1 MQVNPLYYD
10 CSKPNNYS
18 ERSKFQSNL
27 NRLLYRSLYNNSSD
41 FIYTKASEG
50 EDPDKVYGLFLCRG
64 DIAPK
69 DCKNC
74 IDVARERIQR
84 ECPLK
89 KQAII
94 WFDEC
99 LVRYSN
105 VSFASMLDTS
115 VSRILYNTQN
125 VSRPEQFM
133 GKLSAMFD
141 NVITQA
147 ITVNLNLKY
156 ADNSDEIN
164 DFQRLYGMVQCLPDL
179 SAVDCVTCLKTAFTQ
194 MSITL
199 FDTKIPTGGR
209 VLHASCNLRYEL
221 YQLLTSLPPLTI
233 QGNEDQ
239 ERNEKS
245 QELQLLDII
254 GESLDENDD
263 FGSEKKGRSREFP
276 VVKLDLI
283 RAATQNFSEENK
295 LGEGGFGPVY
305 KGTLPYG
312 ITIAIKRLSRTSGQG
327 LKEFKNEVVL
337 IARLQHRNLVRLLG
351 CCLEGIEAL
360 LIYEFMPN
368 KSLDFFLFD
377 SRKNEILDWRQRLHI
392 IKGIAK
398 GILYLHEDSRLRII
412 HRDLKSSNV
421 LLDKDMNPKISD
433 FGMAKMFSGN
443 QREANTNRVV
453 GTYGYMAP
461 EYAMEGLFST
471 KSDVFSFGVL
481 LLEIVSGRKNNSIVS
496 EYGQSLLN
504 FAWKLWREGHGLEL
518 MDPCLS
524 QSCVTTEITK
534 CIHLGLLCVQQDP
547 ADRPTM
553 SCVAFMLENDTQTL
567 PRPSQPAFS
576 IGGSTAEPRSND
588 QLCSVNEVGEPV
600 FTDPL
605 QDTGVLV
612 PHLDRVSLP
621 LCGPSS
627 DDVLQQCDDSQP
639 EVPPMTAADGV
650 DSAACSD
657 CVSAVINDT
666 SAPEVVPSATETD
679 VIPTSRRSTRIRQAS
694 LWLTDNHTWEI
705 TDLPPGKKPIR
716 CRWICKVK
724 YKSTGEIERF
734 KARLVAKGYS
744 QQEGIDYNE
753 TFSHVV
759 KMVTVRTIVS
769 LAASRH

>member
-1 MQVNPLYYD
+1 MALVLVSCLCSNQTLILILLLHSVLLVGVKAQMQQNPLYYD
-10 CSKPNNYS
+10 CSMPNNYS
-18 ERSKFQSNL
+18 EGSKFQSNL
-27 NRLLYRSLYNNSSD
+27 NRLLYNNSSNS
-41 FIYTKASEG
+41 IYTKASEG
-50 EDPDKVYGLFLCRG
+50 EDLDKVYGVFLCRG
-64 DIAPK
+64 DVVTK
-69 DCKNC
+69 NCKNC
-74 IDVARERIQR
+74 IDEAIERIQS

-105 VSFASMLDTS
+105 VSFASILDS
-115 VSRILYNTQN
+115 SISKILYDTQN
-125 VSRPEQFM
+125 VSQPERFM
-133 GKLSAMFD
+133 GNLSAMFD

-147 ITVNLNLKY
+147 TTINLNLKY

-179 SAVDCVTCLKTAFTQ
+179 SAADCVTCLNAALSQ
-194 MSITL
+194 VSITL
-199 FDTKIPTGGR
+199 FDAKIPTGGR
-209 VLHASCNLRYEL
+209 VLHASCNLRYEI
-221 YQLLTSLPPLTI
+221 YQLLASLPPLTS

-239 ERNEKS
+239 GKNTSKTKLISIITGVTLAILAVVLAGTWFYLLKRRRRMEKERNEKS

-254 GESLDENDD
+254 GETLDENDD
-263 FGSEKKGRSREFP
+263 FDSEKKGRSREFP

-283 RAATQNFSEENK
+283 RVATQNFSEENK

-312 ITIAIKRLSRTSGQG
+312 IPIAIKRLSRTSGQG

-368 KSLDFFLFD
+368 KSLDFFIFE
-377 SRKNEILDWRQRLHI
+377 SKENKILDWRQRLHI

-412 HRDLKSSNV
+412 HRDLKASNV
-421 LLDKDMNPKISD
+421 LLDKDMNAKISD

-461 EYAMEGLFST
+461 EYAMEGLFSA

-481 LLEIVSGRKNNSIVS
+481 LLEIVSGRKNNSYVS

-504 FAWKLWREGHGLEL
+504 FAWKLWREEHGSEL

-534 CIHLGLLCVQQDP
+534 CIHIGLLCVQQDP

-553 SCVAFMLENDTQTL
+553 SSVVFMLENNTKTL
-567 PRPSQPAFS
+567 PQPSQPAFS
-576 IGGSTAEPRSND
+576 IGRLAMKSAELQSND
-588 QLCSVNEVGEPV
+588 QLCSVNEV
-600 FTDPL
+600 
-605 QDTGVLV
+605 
-612 PHLDRVSLP
+612 SLSILSP
-621 LCGPSS
+621 
-627 DDVLQQCDDSQP
+627 
-639 EVPPMTAADGV
+639 
-650 DSAACSD
+650 
-657 CVSAVINDT
+657 
-666 SAPEVVPSATETD
+666 
-679 VIPTSRRSTRIRQAS
+679 R
-694 LWLTDNHTWEI
+694 
-705 TDLPPGKKPIR
+705 
-716 CRWICKVK
+716 
-724 YKSTGEIERF
+724 
-734 KARLVAKGYS
+734 
-744 QQEGIDYNE
+744 
-753 TFSHVV
+753 
-759 KMVTVRTIVS
+759 
-769 LAASRH
+769 

>member
-1 MQVNPLYYD
+1 MASVLVLCLCSTQTLILILLLHSQLLVGVKAQMQVNPLYYD
-10 CSKPNNYS
+10 CSMPNNYS

-27 NRLLYRSLYNNSSD
+27 NRLLYRSLYNNGSD

-64 DIAPK
+64 DVVHK

-115 VSRILYNTQN
+115 VSRILYSTQN

-133 GKLSAMFD
+133 RNLSAMFD

-164 DFQRLYGMVQCLPDL
+164 DFQRLWHGAVSTGFVSCKLCHLPENCFF
-179 SAVDCVTCLKTAFTQ
+179 S
-194 MSITL
+194 
-199 FDTKIPTGGR
+199 
-209 VLHASCNLRYEL
+209 N
-221 YQLLTSLPPLTI
+221 
-233 QGNEDQ
+233 
-239 ERNEKS
+239 
-245 QELQLLDII
+245 DII
-254 GESLDENDD
+254 IGVTLAILAVVLAGTC
-263 FGSEKKGRSREFP
+263 FYLVKRRRRIEK

-312 ITIAIKRLSRTSGQG
+312 MTIAIKRLSRTSGQG

-368 KSLDFFLFD
+368 KSLDFFLFE
-377 SRKNEILDWRQRLHI
+377 SRENKILDWRQRVHI

-412 HRDLKSSNV
+412 HRDLKASNV

-481 LLEIVSGRKNNSIVS
+481 LLEIVSGRKNNSYVS

-504 FAWKLWREGHGLEL
+504 FAWKLWHEGHGLEL

-524 QSCVTTEITK
+524 QSCVTTEITQ
-534 CIHLGLLCVQQDP
+534 CIHIGLLCVQQDP

-553 SCVAFMLENDTQTL
+553 SSVVFMLENDTKTL
-567 PRPSQPAFS
+567 PQPSQPAFS
-576 IGGSTAEPRSND
+576 IGRLAVISAEPQSND
-588 QLCSVNEVGEPV
+588 QLCSVNEVTLSILSP
-600 FTDPL
+600 
-605 QDTGVLV
+605 
-612 PHLDRVSLP
+612 R
-621 LCGPSS
+621 
-627 DDVLQQCDDSQP
+627 
-639 EVPPMTAADGV
+639 
-650 DSAACSD
+650 
-657 CVSAVINDT
+657 
-666 SAPEVVPSATETD
+666 
-679 VIPTSRRSTRIRQAS
+679 
-694 LWLTDNHTWEI
+694 
-705 TDLPPGKKPIR
+705 
-716 CRWICKVK
+716 
-724 YKSTGEIERF
+724 
-734 KARLVAKGYS
+734 
-744 QQEGIDYNE
+744 
-753 TFSHVV
+753 
-759 KMVTVRTIVS
+759 
-769 LAASRH
+769 

>member
-1 MQVNPLYYD
+1 MALVIVLCLCSIQTILILLLHSLLVGVKAQMQASHYT
-10 CSKPNNYS
+10 CSMINNYTEGS
-18 ERSKFQSNL
+18 IFQSNL
-27 NRLLYRSLYNNSSD
+27 NQLLYSPLNNNGNNS
-41 FIYTKASEG
+41 IYTKAREG

-64 DIAPK
+64 DVVPK

-105 VSFASMLDTS
+105 VSFVSMLDAS
-115 VSRILYNTQN
+115 ISKILYSVEN
-125 VSRPEQFM
+125 VSQPEQFM
-133 GKLSAMFD
+133 GNLSAIFD
-141 NVITQA
+141 NLTAQA
-147 ITVNLNLKY
+147 TTINLNLKY
-156 ADNSDEIN
+156 ADNSDVIN
-164 DFQRLYGMVQCLPDL
+164 SFDGKLHALVQCLPDL
-179 SAVDCVTCLKTAFTQ
+179 SAVNCVTCLKTAFSGIRNLSL
-194 MSITL
+194 SIAKVPRGVRIL
-199 FDTKIPTGGR
+199 LP
-209 VLHASCNLRYEL
+209 SCNLRYEL
-221 YQLLTSLPPLTI
+221 YPFLYASVPPSTR
-233 QGNEDQ
+233 QGNED
-239 ERNEKS
+239 EGKNTSKTKLISIIIGVILAILAVVLAGTCFYLVKRRRRIEKGRNEKS
-245 QELQLLDII
+245 REIQLLDMI
-254 GESLDENDD
+254 GETLDANDD
-263 FGSEKKGRSREFP
+263 FGSEKQGRSREFP

-305 KGTLPYG
+305 KGTLANG
-312 ITIAIKRLSRTSGQG
+312 IAIAIKRLSRTSGQG

-351 CCLEGIEAL
+351 CCLEGNEAL

-368 KSLDFFLFD
+368 KSLDLFLFD
-377 SRKNEILDWRQRLHI
+377 SRENEILEWRQRVHI

-412 HRDLKSSNV
+412 HRDLKASNI

-481 LLEIVSGRKNNSIVS
+481 LLEIVSGRKNNSYVS

-504 FAWKLWREGHGLEL
+504 FAWKLWCEGHGLEL

-553 SCVAFMLENDTQTL
+553 SSVAFMLENDTQTL
-567 PRPSQPAFS
+567 PQPSQPAFS
-576 IGGSTAEPRSND
+576 IGRSTTEPRSND
-588 QLCSVNEVGEPV
+588 QLCSVNEVTLSILSP
-600 FTDPL
+600 
-605 QDTGVLV
+605 
-612 PHLDRVSLP
+612 R
-621 LCGPSS
+621 
-627 DDVLQQCDDSQP
+627 
-639 EVPPMTAADGV
+639 
-650 DSAACSD
+650 
-657 CVSAVINDT
+657 
-666 SAPEVVPSATETD
+666 
-679 VIPTSRRSTRIRQAS
+679 
-694 LWLTDNHTWEI
+694 
-705 TDLPPGKKPIR
+705 
-716 CRWICKVK
+716 
-724 YKSTGEIERF
+724 
-734 KARLVAKGYS
+734 
-744 QQEGIDYNE
+744 
-753 TFSHVV
+753 
-759 KMVTVRTIVS
+759 
-769 LAASRH
+769 

>member
-1 MQVNPLYYD
+1 MASVLVLCTTQTLILILLLHSVLLVGVKAQMQVNPLYYD
-10 CSKPNNYS
+10 CSMPNNYS

-27 NRLLYRSLYNNSSD
+27 NRLLYRSLYNNGSD

-64 DIAPK
+64 DVVPK

-105 VSFASMLDTS
+105 ASFVSMLDTS
-115 VSRILYNTQN
+115 VSRILYDAQN
-125 VSRPEQFM
+125 VSQPEQFM
-133 GKLSAMFD
+133 GNLSAIFD

-147 ITVNLNLKY
+147 ITVSLNLKY
-156 ADNSDEIN
+156 ADNSDKIN

-179 SAVDCVTCLKTAFTQ
+179 SAPDCVTCLRTTLSQ

-199 FDTKIPTGGR
+199 LDTKIPTGGR

-221 YQLLTSLPPLTI
+221 YQLHTSLPPLTS

-239 ERNEKS
+239 GVTLAILAVVLAGTCFYLVKRRRRTEKERSEKS
-245 QELQLLDII
+245 RELQLLDII
-254 GESLDENDD
+254 GETLDENDD
-263 FGSEKKGRSREFP
+263 FGTEKKGRSRECP

-283 RAATQNFSEENK
+283 RVATQNFSEENK

-327 LKEFKNEVVL
+327 LKEFKNEVAL

-368 KSLDFFLFD
+368 KSLDFFLFE
-377 SRKNEILDWRQRLHI
+377 SRENKILDWRQRLHI

-398 GILYLHEDSRLRII
+398 GILYLHEDSRLTII
-412 HRDLKSSNV
+412 HRDLKASNV

-481 LLEIVSGRKNNSIVS
+481 LLEIVSGRKNNSYVS

-504 FAWKLWREGHGLEL
+504 FAWKLWREEHGLEL

-534 CIHLGLLCVQQDP
+534 CIHIGLLCVQQDP

-553 SCVAFMLENDTQTL
+553 SSVVFMLENDTKTL
-567 PRPSQPAFS
+567 PQPSQPAFS
-576 IGGSTAEPRSND
+576 IGRLAVRSAEPQSND
-588 QLCSVNEVGEPV
+588 QLCSVNEVTLSIISP
-600 FTDPL
+600 
-605 QDTGVLV
+605 
-612 PHLDRVSLP
+612 R
-621 LCGPSS
+621 
-627 DDVLQQCDDSQP
+627 
-639 EVPPMTAADGV
+639 
-650 DSAACSD
+650 
-657 CVSAVINDT
+657 
-666 SAPEVVPSATETD
+666 
-679 VIPTSRRSTRIRQAS
+679 
-694 LWLTDNHTWEI
+694 
-705 TDLPPGKKPIR
+705 
-716 CRWICKVK
+716 
-724 YKSTGEIERF
+724 
-734 KARLVAKGYS
+734 
-744 QQEGIDYNE
+744 
-753 TFSHVV
+753 
-759 KMVTVRTIVS
+759 
-769 LAASRH
+769 

>member
-1 MQVNPLYYD
+1 MASVLVLCLCSTQTLILILLLHSLLVGVKAQLQVNPLYYD
-10 CSKPNNYS
+10 CSMSNNYT

-27 NRLLYRSLYNNSSD
+27 NRLLYRSLYNNGGNSS
-41 FIYTKASEG
+41 YTKVSEG

-64 DIAPK
+64 DVVPRG
-69 DCKNC
+69 CQTC
-74 IDVARERIQR
+74 IDVATEWIVN
-84 ECPLK
+84 ECPLS

-94 WFDEC
+94 WYDEC
-99 LVRYSN
+99 FVRYSD
-105 VSFASMLDTS
+105 VYVASMLDS
-115 VSRILYNTQN
+115 SDSWIMYNTHNISQ
-125 VSRPEQFM
+125 PEQFI
-133 GKLSAMFD
+133 GDLKAMFD
-141 NVITQA
+141 NLTTQA
-147 ITVNLNLKY
+147 TTINLSLKY
-156 ADNSDEIN
+156 AENSDEIN
-164 DFQRLYGMVQCLPDL
+164 NFQRLYGMVQCLPDL
-179 SAVDCVTCLKTAFTQ
+179 SAVDCVTCLKTALSQ

-199 FDTKIPTGGR
+199 FDIKIPTGGR
-209 VLHASCNLRYEL
+209 VLQASCNLRYEL
-221 YQLLTSLPPLTI
+221 YQFLASLPPSTS
-233 QGNEDQ
+233 QGNKDQ
-239 ERNEKS
+239 GKNTSKTKLISIIIGVILAILAVGLSGTCFYLVKRRRLEQEGNEES

-254 GESLDENDD
+254 GETLDESDD
-263 FGSEKKGRSREFP
+263 FGSEKQGRSREFP

-305 KGTLPYG
+305 KGTLSNG

-351 CCLEGIEAL
+351 CCLEGNEAL

-368 KSLDFFLFD
+368 NSLDFLLFD
-377 SRKNEILDWRQRLHI
+377 SRENEILDWRQRLHI

-412 HRDLKSSNV
+412 HRDLKASNV

-481 LLEIVSGRKNNSIVS
+481 LLEIVSGRKNNSYVS

-567 PRPSQPAFS
+567 PQPSQPAFS
-576 IGGSTAEPRSND
+576 IGRSTAKPRSND
-588 QLCSVNEVGEPV
+588 QLCSVNEVTLSILSP
-600 FTDPL
+600 
-605 QDTGVLV
+605 
-612 PHLDRVSLP
+612 R
-621 LCGPSS
+621 
-627 DDVLQQCDDSQP
+627 
-639 EVPPMTAADGV
+639 
-650 DSAACSD
+650 
-657 CVSAVINDT
+657 
-666 SAPEVVPSATETD
+666 
-679 VIPTSRRSTRIRQAS
+679 
-694 LWLTDNHTWEI
+694 
-705 TDLPPGKKPIR
+705 
-716 CRWICKVK
+716 
-724 YKSTGEIERF
+724 
-734 KARLVAKGYS
+734 
-744 QQEGIDYNE
+744 
-753 TFSHVV
+753 
-759 KMVTVRTIVS
+759 
-769 LAASRH
+769 